1 MHYSNFPPEFH
12 NAWHIMDRACCEYLC
27 LIDATCVGFARLKN
41 VTDDAKGDCLLE
53 TNVTEN

>member
-1 MHYSNFPPEFH
+1 
-12 NAWHIMDRACCEYLC
+12 MDRACCEYLC

-53 TNVTEN
+53 TNVTENRIWNHTDWHTFIFD